1 MPLEIS
7 VGTPLLTINQGT
19 TFMVTDLDGQI
30 AADSDL
36 GVFADDTRFVSFY
49 SISADGHA
57 WRRLTSAAT
66 AHYASRAYL
75 INDAFEAETGAIP
88 SGTVGLVVSRTIHE
102 GIHEDLDIT
111 NYGLT
116 PVKFNLEVAL
126 RSDFADIFEVRSHK
140 FVRRGRIVTEWD
152 ENRQTLRTSYSNRDF
167 ERVFTYRLSDCG
179 SPPVYANGRITF
191 PILLE
196 SRASWHSCCEYM
208 FGVQGRAR
216 RPLRRC
222 YHLPS
227 NTRVDELQRQWM
239 SQATA
244 LTSANEDLYRLYR
257 QSVEDIGA
265 LRLHDHDFA
274 PDVWIPAAGVPWFV
288 TIFGRDSLIVS
299 LQNMLVYPG
308 FARGTLKKLA
318 ELQATERDDWRDAE
332 PGKIPHEIR
341 FGELAHL
348 DLIPHTPYYGT
359 ADATALYLIVLHEAW
374 KWLGDRDLLREFR
387 NAALRCLEWID
398 RYGDRDGDELQ
409 EYQTRS
415 PQGYENMGWKDAGD
429 AVVYPDGTLVKGP
442 KALCELQAYT
452 FDAWMRSAELFDVFG
467 EREQASTLRAKAARL
482 QTRFEDRFWCE
493 DMGCYALALDGD
505 KQTVKT
511 IASNTGHCLWSGI
524 VRPDRAGRVVHRL
537 MQPDMWSGWG
547 IRTLSALNPAYNP
560 FSYQCGSVWPH
571 DNALIALGFK
581 RYGFAAEAARV
592 ARDISEAASC
602 FASYRLPELYAGVQR
617 EPGTFPVQYP
627 GANVPQAWACGATF
641 QLLQAILGIQADAPS
656 NRLYVDPELPPWLP
670 DVTLRGLRVG
680 DARLELTFFRERE
693 RTRWDAKV
701 LTGRIEVQEKPWE
714 PWPISEAGPPSNVA
728 DTRN

>member
-7 VGTPLLTINQGT
+7 VGTPLLIIHEGT

-30 AADSDL
+30 PADSEL
-36 GVFADDTRFVSFY
+36 GVFADDTRFVSYY
-49 SISADGHA
+49 SISADGNA

-66 AHYASRAYL
+66 THYASRTYL
-75 INDAFEAETGAIP
+75 ISDAFETEAGAIP
-88 SGTVGLVVSRTIHE
+88 GGTVGLVVSRTIHD

-116 PVKFNLEVAL
+116 QVKFNLEVSL
-126 RSDFADIFEVRSHK
+126 RSDFADIFEVKSHK

-152 ENRQTLRTSYSNRDF
+152 EKRQTLRTSYSNRDF
-167 ERVFTYRLSDCG
+167 ERVFTYCLSESG

-196 SRASWHSCCEYM
+196 SHASWHACSEYM
-208 FGVQGRAR
+208 FGVQQRMR

-222 YHLPS
+222 YHLPR
-227 NTRVDELQRQWM
+227 NTRIDELERQWM
-239 SQATA
+239 AHATA

-308 FARGTLKKLA
+308 FARGALKKLA

-348 DLIPHTPYYGT
+348 GLIPHTPYYGT

-387 NAALRCLEWID
+387 SAALRCLEWID
-398 RYGDRDGDELQ
+398 QSGDLDGDEFQ

-429 AVVYPDGTLVKGP
+429 AVVYPDGTLVRGP
-442 KALCELQAYT
+442 KALCELQGYT
-452 FDAWMRSAELFDVFG
+452 FDAWMRSAELFDALG
-467 EREQASTLRAKAARL
+467 EPEQAAALRAKAARL
-482 QTRFEDRFWCE
+482 QARFEDRFWCE
-493 DMGCYALALDGD
+493 DIGSYVFALDRD
-505 KQTVKT
+505 KQTVRT
-511 IASNTGHCLWSGI
+511 IASNPGHCLWSGI
-524 VRPDRAGRVVHRL
+524 VRPDRAGRVVQRL
-537 MQPDMWSGWG
+537 MEPDMWSGWG

-571 DNALIALGFK
+571 DNGLIALGFK
-581 RYGFAAEAARV
+581 RYGFAAEAERI
-592 ARDISEAASC
+592 ARDISEAASY

-617 EPGTFPVQYP
+617 EPGTFPVQYS
-627 GANVPQAWACGATF
+627 GANVPQAWASGATF

-670 DVTLRGLRVG
+670 DVTLHGLRVG
-680 DARLELTFFRERE
+680 EAKLDLTFVRERE
-693 RTRWDAKV
+693 HTRWDATV
-701 LTGRIEVQEKPWE
+701 MTGRIDVQAKPWR
-714 PWPISEAGPPSNVA
+714 PWPISEVDPPSN
-728 DTRN
+728 T

>member
-1 MPLEIS
+1 
-7 VGTPLLTINQGT
+7 
-19 TFMVTDLDGQI
+19 
-30 AADSDL
+30 
-36 GVFADDTRFVSFY
+36 
-49 SISADGHA
+49 
-57 WRRLTSAAT
+57 
-66 AHYASRAYL
+66 
-75 INDAFEAETGAIP
+75 
-88 SGTVGLVVSRTIHE
+88 
-102 GIHEDLDIT
+102 
-111 NYGLT
+111 
-116 PVKFNLEVAL
+116 
-126 RSDFADIFEVRSHK
+126 
-140 FVRRGRIVTEWD
+140 
-152 ENRQTLRTSYSNRDF
+152 
-167 ERVFTYRLSDCG
+167 LSDSG

-196 SRASWHSCCEYM
+196 SRANWHSCCEYT
-208 FGVQGRAR
+208 FGVQGRTR

-222 YHLPS
+222 YHLPK
-227 NTRVDELQRQWM
+227 NTRADELERQWM
-239 SQATA
+239 ARATA

-265 LRLHDHDFA
+265 LRLHDHDSA

-374 KWLGDRDLLREFR
+374 KWLGDQDLLREFR
-387 NAALRCLEWID
+387 DAALRCLEWID
-398 RYGDRDGDELQ
+398 RDGDLDGDEFQ

-415 PQGYENMGWKDAGD
+415 RQGYENMGWKDAGD

-442 KALCELQAYT
+442 KALCELQGYT
-452 FDAWMRSAELFDVFG
+452 FDAWMRSAELFDLLG
-467 EREQASTLRAKAARL
+467 EPGQAATLRAKAARL

-493 DMGCYALALDGD
+493 DVGYYAFALDGD

-511 IASNTGHCLWSGI
+511 IASNTGHCLWSGL
-524 VRPDRAGRVVHRL
+524 VRPDRAGRVVQRL
-537 MQPDMWSGWG
+537 VQPDMWSGWG

-571 DNALIALGFK
+571 DNALIAMGFK

-592 ARDISEAASC
+592 ARDISEAASR

-617 EPGTFPVQYP
+617 EPSTFPVQYP

-670 DVTLRGLRVG
+670 DVTLHGLRVG
-680 DARLELTFFRERE
+680 EATLELTFFREAE

-701 LTGRIEVQEKPWE
+701 LTGRIEVQEKPWQ
-714 PWPISEAGPPSNVA
+714 PWAVSEAGPRPTHN
-728 DTRN
+728 